1 MEKLAYRVSR
11 GGRCDRL
18 LAQQDVRADRA
29 WRDPVDPVSAS
40 RIRVPKAFRESMSLV
55 TQSDSGYH
63 LSQKQEK
70 PKAMPITEA
79 GQSPSTRSP
88 ETGVLSLEVPYGT
101 GALAVEIRV
110 SGEPLKRAHIERI
123 RKYLELAESDL
134 PNGSAS

>member
-1 MEKLAYRVSR
+1 
-11 GGRCDRL
+11 
-18 LAQQDVRADRA
+18 
-29 WRDPVDPVSAS
+29 
-40 RIRVPKAFRESMSLV
+40 MSLV